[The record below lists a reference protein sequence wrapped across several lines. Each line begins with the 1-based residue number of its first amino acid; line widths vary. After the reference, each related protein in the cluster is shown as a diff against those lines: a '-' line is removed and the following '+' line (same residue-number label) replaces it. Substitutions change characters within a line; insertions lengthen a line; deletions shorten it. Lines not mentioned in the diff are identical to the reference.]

1 MPLTVQEVLTE
12 LENRLPMIETRIV
25 WLRDRESKGIGRG
38 PDTQARLHALIASDL
53 AALRTAVELP
63 PGPVPIFTPPTFGDK
78 A

>member
-1 MPLTVQEVLTE
+1 
-12 LENRLPMIETRIV
+12 V